1 MLQYLGRLFSA
12 QVLTYHSSMV
22 TTPNKLPTRKS
33 QQTYERIIEAAIDCF
48 FESGYHATNMSRIA
62 ARAGVSRGRVQYYFA
77 TTEALL
83 IDAANALLMRLW
95 GRYLG
100 NLLFNPDT
108 DPEEVFDRFMMLRDE
123 RDHIVWMEL
132 VAASRTDV
140 VLRRVVERAQKE
152 LDRHALN
159 TQNRMVGRG
168 QGGEEVARAVSDFVR
183 LLLEALTLTP
193 ITENREQRID
203 AVLKLAKVMLRQA
216 WNVNREA

>member
-1 MLQYLGRLFSA
+1 M
-12 QVLTYHSSMV
+12 VLTYDLFMA

-48 FESGYHATNMSRIA
+48 FESGYQASNMSKIA
-62 ARAGVSRGRVQYYFA
+62 ARAEVSRGRVQYYFA
-77 TTEALL
+77 TTEQLL

-100 NLLFNPDT
+100 DLLFNPDVSG
-108 DPEEVFDRFMMLRDE
+108 DDAFDRFMQLRED

-132 VAASRTDV
+132 VAASRTDP

-159 TQNRMVGRG
+159 AQNRMIGTGEGG
-168 QGGEEVARAVSDFVR
+168 QERARAVSDLVR

-193 ITENREQRID
+193 MAEDREARIA
-203 AVLKLAKVMLRQA
+203 AVLGLVKGMLRGV
-216 WNVNREA
+216 WV